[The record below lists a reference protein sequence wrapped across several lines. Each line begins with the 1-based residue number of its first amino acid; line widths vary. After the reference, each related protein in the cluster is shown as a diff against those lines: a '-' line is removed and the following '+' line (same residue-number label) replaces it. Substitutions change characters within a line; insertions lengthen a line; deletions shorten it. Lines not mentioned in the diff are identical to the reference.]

1 MAVVLVPEAP
11 IDDWLSRLDEQTRRA
26 PLFFDER
33 PVILD
38 FSAMPIGTD
47 FPQVLAAM
55 KARDLRIIGIEG
67 ASAELLGTESWGL
80 PKLLGGKP
88 VGLIEVPESPEDAV
102 PAPNASLI
110 VHGPIRSGQSIVSL
124 TGDVTVIGSVSS
136 GAEVIAGGSVH
147 VYGTVRGRVVAGF
160 TGGRGVRIFCTRL
173 EAELLAIDGVYLT
186 ADDTAPALRG
196 KPVQAWLDDEVL
208 IVAALDDAE
217 KKPDKKK
224 V

>member
-11 IDDWLSRLDEQTRRA
+11 IGDWLTRLDEQTRRA

-33 PVILD
+33 PVIVD
-38 FSAMPIGTD
+38 FSALPIETD
-47 FPQVLAAM
+47 FPEVLAAL
-55 KARDLRIIGIEG
+55 KTRDLRIIGIEG
-67 ASAELLGTESWGL
+67 ATPELLGAESWGL

-88 VGLIEVPESPEDAV
+88 VGLIEVPETPDDAA

-147 VYGTVRGRVVAGF
+147 VYGTIRGRVVAGF
-160 TGGRGVRIFCTRL
+160 TGGKDVRIFCSRL
-173 EAELLAIDGVYLT
+173 EAELLAIDGIYRT

-196 KPVQAWLDDEVL
+196 KAVQAWLDDDVL
-208 IVAALDDAE
+208 VVAALD
-217 KKPDKKK
+217 
-224 V
+224 

>member
-11 IDDWLSRLDEQTRRA
+11 IDDWLGRLDEQTRRA

-38 FSAMPIGTD
+38 FSAMPMETD
-47 FPQVLAAM
+47 FPAVVASL
-55 KARDLRIIGIEG
+55 KSRDLRIIGIEG
-67 ASAELLGTESWGL
+67 VSSERLGSEAWGL

-88 VGLIEVPESPEDAV
+88 VGLIEVPESHEAGA
-102 PAPNASLI
+102 PAPHASL
-110 VHGPIRSGQSIVSL
+110 VVQGPVRSGQSVVSL

-147 VYGTVRGRVVAGF
+147 VYGTARGRVIAGF
-160 TGGRGVRIFCTRL
+160 TGGKGVRIFCSRL

-186 ADDTAPALRG
+186 AEDTAPALRG
-196 KPVQAWLDDEVL
+196 KRVQAWLDDDVL
-208 IVAALDDAE
+208 VVAALD
-217 KKPDKKK
+217 
-224 V
+224 